1 MVEPDSLMAALA
13 GMTSMLT
20 MTQMLEYEAIA
31 NVFLAE
37 TYDRLNFA
45 SQGTEGSYEHA
56 EFTDTVERFLR
67 AEAAKEPQTAADGFV
82 PCGSYRDKLSRL
94 TAIREAETELQR
106 PEIEAAKIGRAT
118 WREGGE

>member
-1 MVEPDSLMAALA
+1 LPPAAPPPLPPRRSSDLVIRPPAVGPESPRRIMVEPDSLMAALA

-45 SQGTEGSYEHA
+45 SQGTEGSRSEEH
-56 EFTDTVERFLR
+56 T
-67 AEAAKEPQTAADGFV
+67 
-82 PCGSYRDKLSRL
+82 S
-94 TAIREAETELQR
+94 ELQSR
-106 PEIEAAKIGRAT
+106 FDLVC
-118 WREGGE
+118 